1 MQYKNHNDALY
12 SKVTKKIVVDLCA
25 PSDNITE
32 LVNNSISSN
41 MIYGLKLSAL
51 RTYNTANMEVTTNLA
66 NTSYNISNSTGNF
79 AYYSYVVTTLDVLR
93 KSLISQEN
101 NTTRLFTYLYN
112 DNYDIRNDVMKISYN
127 INNKLDDI
135 INISNIS
142 YKINNIEININTLYK
157 NQINIISNIN
167 DLKKTI
173 NNLSDNIKK
182 INDKKKEEVV
192 VKPQVKI
199 KKEKPKNHLL
209 NNIFKPIK
217 DKFINVYNIF
227 LDILNKTKDNI
238 IDKVFYLDIFV
249 NNEIQKIKEEQQRL
263 LEEEKKIRERNKKIK
278 EILNKR

>member
-1 MQYKNHNDALY
+1 MMND
-12 SKVTKKIVVDLCA
+12 I
-25 PSDNITE
+25 
-32 LVNNSISSN
+32 
-41 MIYGLKLSAL
+41 
-51 RTYNTANMEVTTNLA
+51 
-66 NTSYNISNSTGNF
+66 
-79 AYYSYVVTTLDVLR
+79 YYSYVVTTLDVLR

-112 DNYDIRNDVMKISYN
+112 DNYDIRNDVIKISYN

-142 YKINNIEININTLYK
+142 YKINNIETNINTLYK

-167 DLKKTI
+167 DLKKSV
-173 NNLSDNIKK
+173 NSLSDNIKK

-199 KKEKPKNHLL
+199 KKEKPKKHLL

-227 LDILNKTKDNI
+227 LDILNKIKDNI